1 MTIGKLG
8 AAPEPYFTVSL
19 TTMQIMYWKRD
30 DRQKLS
36 ELRDEFV
43 GKHPEIGSLE
53 LSMGMSGDWE
63 TAVKMGSD
71 NIRVGTTIFG
81 ARDYSH

>member
-1 MTIGKLG
+1 M
-8 AAPEPYFTVSL
+8 
-19 TTMQIMYWKRD
+19 
-30 DRQKLS
+30 
-36 ELRDEFV
+36 

-81 ARDYSH
+81 ASDYSH